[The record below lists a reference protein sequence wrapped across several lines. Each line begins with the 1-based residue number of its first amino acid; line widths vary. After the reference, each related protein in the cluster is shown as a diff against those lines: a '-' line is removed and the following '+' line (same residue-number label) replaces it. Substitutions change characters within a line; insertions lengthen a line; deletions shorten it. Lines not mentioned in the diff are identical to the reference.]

1 MNHLIRLCRKSYPF
15 LPPFAEPTNLNVM
28 RIPLLLVITLLL
40 TACGGKKDSSADPS
54 DNTESG
60 ASPQPLVVTDSLK
73 ALYKEIYSQKK
84 DWLPAKSI
92 FEMGKINPG
101 DEALSDTAF
110 FVFREKLLQA
120 IDRKDAFYLLD
131 KMAADIKCSFGGEDG
146 VAGFV
151 QLWQLDS
158 QEGIA
163 SSEVWATLKSV
174 LTQGGIFQNNGSAF
188 VAPYYYALFPDEY
201 DAFTHGVILGRG
213 VRMRESPNLQSAVVK
228 SLSFDVVEILETTN
242 DFETIGGEEYPWVQ
256 VKLNDGKEGYI
267 WGKFLGSPIG
277 FRAGFTRQKNGSWLM
292 DFFVSGD

>member
-1 MNHLIRLCRKSYPF
+1 MRFPLIF
-15 LPPFAEPTNLNVM
+15 
-28 RIPLLLVITLLL
+28 VIVFLLL
-40 TACGGKKDSSADPS
+40 TACGGKKDPS
-54 DNTESG
+54 VDQSENAEAG
-60 ASPQPLVVTDSLK
+60 ASSEPLVVTDSLK
-73 ALYKEIYSQKK
+73 AIYKEIYSKRK

-92 FEMGKINPG
+92 FELGKINPG
-101 DEALSDTAF
+101 DEALTDTAF
-110 FVFREKLLQA
+110 FVLREKLLQA
-120 IDRKDAFYLLD
+120 IDNKDAFYLLD
-131 KMAADIKCSFGGEDG
+131 KTAADIKCSFGAEDG

-163 SSEVWATLKSV
+163 SSKLWTTLKSV
-174 LTQGGIFQNNGSAF
+174 LTQGGIFRNNGSVF

-213 VRMRESPNLQSAVVK
+213 VRMRESPSLQSAVVK
-228 SLSFDVVEILETTN
+228 SLSFDVVEIMETTH

-256 VKLNDGKEGYI
+256 VKLPDGKEGYI

-277 FRAGFTRQKNGSWLM
+277 FRAGFTRQQNGSWLM